1 MANCGIWN
9 PNTRMYEAIGYDRK
23 LETGTKEMKIRHKK
37 IHPDKILIA
46 ELYLKIKEL
55 TEELNEFKHNLDTG
69 DKPLILAK
77 AKWLMGTD
85 AEGWI
90 IGNAVNQA
98 LKK

>member
-1 MANCGIWN
+1 MKPKFKGNYAK
-9 PNTRMYEAIGYDRK
+9 YIGELK
-23 LETGTKEMKIRHKK
+23 QQIR
-37 IHPDKILIA
+37 
-46 ELYLKIKEL
+46 EL
-55 TEELNEFKHNLDTG
+55 TEELNKFKHNLDTG